1 MAVTDTHM
9 MPADK
14 PQRTFKFKTTSGA
27 VRQFTPGGEWST
39 YDVGIVAPVMLK
51 ALELQNCV
59 VGALCYNARAII
71 LPAKTHGAAPCY
83 NITREAL
90 RCYTDLLLE
99 THGAAPCYNITR
111 EALRCYISAVTVV
124 RIALAG

>member
-1 MAVTDTHM
+1 

-39 YDVGIVAPVMLK
+39 YNVGTVAPVMLK

-59 VGALCYNARAII
+59 VGALCSRRTGLRRATMS
-71 LPAKTHGAAPCY
+71 PAKTHGAAPCY
-83 NITREAL
+83 NVTREAS
-90 RCYTDLLLE
+90 RHYTDLLLE
-99 THGAAPCYNITR
+99 THGAAPCYSVTR
-111 EALRCYISAVTVV
+111 EALRHYISAVTVV